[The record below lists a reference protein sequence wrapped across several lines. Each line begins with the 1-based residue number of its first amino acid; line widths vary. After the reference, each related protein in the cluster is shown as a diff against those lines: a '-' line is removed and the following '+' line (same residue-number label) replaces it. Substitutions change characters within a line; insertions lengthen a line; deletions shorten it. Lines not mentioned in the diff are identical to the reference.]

1 MKKRGKA
8 ALRFLAQRCC
18 ACSVNSI
25 NAIFGENK
33 SISLRCESRKTDAR
47 HINGFIAGAGFA
59 YGIIT
64 VKPIDYYGLDA
75 ALLLIL
81 QNKNSIFSDEPQGN

>member
-1 MKKRGKA
+1 MPENYS
-8 ALRFLAQRCC
+8 F
-18 ACSVNSI
+18 SVGRI

-33 SISLRCESRKTDAR
+33 NVTFRCEGRKTDAR
-47 HINGFIAGAGFA
+47 HINGFTAGAGFA

-64 VKPIDYYGLDA
+64 VKPIDYYGHDA
-75 ALLLIL
+75 ALLSVS